1 MSESAFVL
9 FVLGAIVVC
18 ADWLERRPAGRLIGG
33 AIIALLLGMLL
44 ANLGL
49 IPTVNEGPP
58 LYRYLIGIGAPVSIF
73 LLLLDARLAALK
85 RAGLPML
92 LAFGIGA
99 TGTLIGVAV
108 AFWVTGTPG
117 WLGEQAAAVGGMYAA
132 TYIGGSA
139 NLTAVAL
146 HFGVL
151 EQPPLMAAV
160 NVVDSVV
167 GSLWIAALVILARVL
182 QRLDG
187 SRPAPTAAIG
197 EETPDARRVSV
208 VDLAALLA
216 LAFGAFWLSQQ
227 LAAWASQRGLAVPAI
242 LILTTLALGLAQV
255 PAVHRLGGA
264 RMLGVY
270 TAYLFLA
277 VIGAGC
283 DFEALGELGNAGG
296 LLLLFVLVT
305 LLGHSLILF
314 GAGRLLRLGPET
326 LAIASSANVGG
337 ALTILPVARGLGRMD
352 LLLPGIVVGLLG
364 NALGTYLGFLM
375 AWFLQAVPYPISAAH
390 AVPPPLEQVV
400 ADCAH
405 PTYASDMLVCGDAE
419 LLGLDR
425 QVADALKR
433 IRPATVATPASLLE
447 AQDAWFRRRSR
458 CAFSAQH
465 KDCLKAAYSERIAVL
480 DVLGKASPALA
491 QAGTRARCSGAPWG
505 PIDVRVVAAG
515 GPLIVLDDT
524 GRVLAVALGAQPRE
538 DWAAFVRFVADG
550 ETIRLIP
557 LERPAF
563 ECRGRPDP
571 STTTP
576 RSVPAT
582 TAGS

>member
-1 MSESAFVL
+1 
-9 FVLGAIVVC
+9 
-18 ADWLERRPAGRLIGG
+18 
-33 AIIALLLGMLL
+33 
-44 ANLGL
+44 
-49 IPTVNEGPP
+49 
-58 LYRYLIGIGAPVSIF
+58 
-73 LLLLDARLAALK
+73 
-85 RAGLPML
+85 
-92 LAFGIGA
+92 
-99 TGTLIGVAV
+99 
-108 AFWVTGTPG
+108 
-117 WLGEQAAAVGGMYAA
+117 
-132 TYIGGSA
+132 
-139 NLTAVAL
+139 
-146 HFGVL
+146 
-151 EQPPLMAAV
+151 
-160 NVVDSVV
+160 
-167 GSLWIAALVILARVL
+167 
-182 QRLDG
+182 
-187 SRPAPTAAIG
+187 
-197 EETPDARRVSV
+197 
-208 VDLAALLA
+208 
-216 LAFGAFWLSQQ
+216 
-227 LAAWASQRGLAVPAI
+227 
-242 LILTTLALGLAQV
+242 
-255 PAVHRLGGA
+255 
-264 RMLGVY
+264 
-270 TAYLFLA
+270 
-277 VIGAGC
+277 
-283 DFEALGELGNAGG
+283 
-296 LLLLFVLVT
+296 
-305 LLGHSLILF
+305 
-314 GAGRLLRLGPET
+314 
-326 LAIASSANVGG
+326 
-337 ALTILPVARGLGRMD
+337 MD
-352 LLLPGIVVGLLG
+352 LLLPGVVVGLLG

-375 AWFLQAVPYPISAAH
+375 AWFLQAEPSPISAAH